1 MEQNSVIKEN
11 MENGNVE
18 IEGEPSCEEIA
29 RREKVR
35 HIYTVYSIFILNVS
49 TVYIFKRMC
58 LEYKDYCLL
67 VNMSTSLA
75 PSLICYIPG
84 TVARRIYASSG
95 GRGGGQWRDK
105 ESSEILV
112 CGKVTINHN
121 IYYKIKSMYTIN
133 NLCMQSTIPQNNH
146 SRGV

>member
-18 IEGEPSCEEIA
+18 IEGEPSCEETA

-35 HIYTVYSIFILNVS
+35 HIYAVYSIFILNVS

-67 VNMSTSLA
+67 VNMSTRLA
-75 PSLICYIPG
+75 PSLMCDIPD
-84 TVARRIYASSG
+84 TVARRIYA
-95 GRGGGQWRDK
+95 RGGGGGAMGGQKREGNSGGWEDD
-105 ESSEILV
+105 
-112 CGKVTINHN
+112 
-121 IYYKIKSMYTIN
+121 Y
-133 NLCMQSTIPQNNH
+133 QS
-146 SRGV
+146 

>member
-35 HIYTVYSIFILNVS
+35 HIYAVYSIFILNVS

-67 VNMSTSLA
+67 VNMSTRLA
-75 PSLICYIPG
+75 PSLIYYIPSDI
-84 TVARRIYASSG
+84 VARRIYASSG
-95 GRGGGQWRDK
+95 GRGAMEGQRI
-105 ESSEILV
+105 E
-112 CGKVTINHN
+112 
-121 IYYKIKSMYTIN
+121 
-133 NLCMQSTIPQNNH
+133 
-146 SRGV
+146 